1 MNLFDQWVNQAL
13 EKKPDLTALRVV
25 VEKELLH
32 QDILVAL
39 SQAGLLK
46 DLTFIGGTCLR
57 ACYGSGRLS
66 EDLDFTGG
74 ADFSKKQLASLG
86 DTLVQS
92 LSKKYGLQVSVAEPV
107 REEGNVDTW
116 KLKVITRPQQRD
128 LPAQRINIDVCA
140 IPSYQR
146 RPMLLLNPYGIDMGV
161 SGLLLQAQ
169 SREEIFADKLVAFAL
184 RPNRL
189 KNRDLWDMA
198 WLHQLSIRPAL
209 ELLPAKLADHRAPSE
224 TFLAAFADR
233 TALMKSD
240 PVYAKDYAKELSRFL
255 PPQALENAA
264 QTQDFWRFLVFLMED
279 YLRQIRSLPRMSN
292 LSTG

>member
-1 MNLFDQWVNQAL
+1 MNLFDEWVNQAL
-13 EKKPDLTALRVV
+13 QRRPELSTLRVV

-46 DLTFIGGTCLR
+46 SLTFIGGTCLR

-74 ADFSKKQLASLG
+74 ADFSKQQLASLG
-86 DTLVQS
+86 ETLVQA
-92 LSKKYGLQVSVAEPV
+92 LGKKYGLQVSVAEPV
-107 REEGNVDTW
+107 REEGNVNTW

-128 LPAQRINIDVCA
+128 MPAQRINIDVCA

-169 SREEIFADKLVAFAL
+169 SREEIFTDKLIAFAL

-189 KNRDLWDMA
+189 KNRDLWDIA

-209 ELLPAKLADHRAPSE
+209 ELLLFKLADHKASTPV
-224 TFLAAFADR
+224 FLEAFAQRVAAMKADP
-233 TALMKSD
+233 AL
-240 PVYAKDYAKELSRFL
+240 AKDYAKEMNRFL
-255 PPQALENAA
+255 PPNALNTTP
-264 QTQDFWRFLVFLMED
+264 QMQDFWLFLVFLMED
-279 YLRQIRSLPRMSN
+279 HFKQ
-292 LSTG
+292 LSKILTA